1 MLGYHT
7 HRRRTALNMGLDYL
21 AFGLFGQIFSAIL
34 ILLLYEGW
42 AMPVTAVGMM
52 SMIISTGVLV
62 GGCAKFA
69 RFHGLPSVCGLLGML
84 SILGVLVLVVIPPLL
99 RGRPAGEG
107 FSVIF
112 AEPYRRDVWRMEV
125 RVKLDETVGAGV
137 TEPII
142 LQLPRGANIGTA
154 MKILA
159 GVIPDLMDGDL
170 PGASFAVNGALADRR
185 AELSDGDEMII
196 SRASGVCQ

>member
-7 HRRRTALNMGLDYL
+7 HRRRNALNMGLDYL
-21 AFGLFGQIFSAIL
+21 AFGLFGQFFSAIL
-34 ILLLYEGW
+34 ILLLCEGW
-42 AMPVTAVGMM
+42 AQPVTAVGMM

-69 RFHGLPSVCGLLGML
+69 KFHGLPSACGLLGML
-84 SILGVLVLVVIPPLL
+84 SILGVLALVLIPPLL
-99 RGRPAGEG
+99 RGRPASEG

-125 RVKLDETVGAGV
+125 RVKLNESIGAGV

-154 MKILA
+154 LKILA
-159 GVIPDLMDGDL
+159 GVIPNLMDHEL
-170 PGASFAVNGALADRR
+170 PDACFAVNGAVADRR
-185 AELSDGDEMII
+185 GELSDGDEVII
-196 SRASGVCQ
+196 SRQPVVCR